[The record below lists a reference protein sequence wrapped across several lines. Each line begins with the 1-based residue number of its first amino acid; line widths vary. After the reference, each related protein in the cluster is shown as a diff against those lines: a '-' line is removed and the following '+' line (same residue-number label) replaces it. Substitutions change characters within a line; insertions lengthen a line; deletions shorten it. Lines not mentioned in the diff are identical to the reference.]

1 MEYWA
6 EENGIELEDGGGL
19 KYNYTTLDG
28 LKFQEDFKIPFAGGR
43 NYLDARIFYMG
54 YTASLWSSSPYVGSA
69 NARIFS
75 LDPDGAQ
82 AINDDYRARAYSL
95 RCFKDSYLEFPSSE
109 GGDSEI
115 IVNIAALNGG
125 QNTCTLDNYIFS

>member
-6 EENGIELEDGGGL
+6 EENGIELEDDGGL
-19 KYNYTTLDG
+19 KYNYTTLNG

-43 NYLDARIFYMG
+43 DRYVAKVFDMGNYAN
-54 YTASLWSSSPYVGSA
+54 LWSSSPHVGYTLARNFYFYPNAAYA
-69 NARIFS
+69 NNLI
-75 LDPDGAQ
+75 
-82 AINDDYRARAYSL
+82 YRAYAFSL

-115 IVNIAALNGG
+115 IVNIAKFN
-125 QNTCTLDNYIFS
+125 D